1 MKKFIPMLV
10 LLLSVLSGYA
20 QSTDD
25 IRKMI
30 NEKKFAEAKTAIDKF
45 MAEPK
50 NANSAEGWYLKGRTY
65 NAVSDD
71 AATPLANKYQLKVDA
86 YEALKKSQQ
95 LDPKET
101 MMKLEQY
108 ISYLSLY
115 YGLYDVGANQFNEK
129 NFEGSYESFKKALEL
144 EDFIKAKGYTYDQVK
159 FPTFDTS
166 LITNIAI
173 AANQAKKKEEAVTY
187 YRKITDAGIG
197 GENARDAYEFLVDYY
212 NRADD
217 AASLNALLVKAKS
230 LYPAYNY
237 WNEVELDRIQKSGD
251 EQALYAKY
259 ESMLEKDPKNFPLAY
274 NYSVE
279 LYNKIWGKGAG
290 DKAPDPAIK
299 EKLVAALQKA
309 MAADEGIEATMLMT
323 NHLYNEASDL
333 TNAAAAIKGA
343 KPEDVKKKAAL
354 KADGNKKMDETI
366 IYADKVAAFYESKVA
381 DLKPGQMAN
390 YKIVLSYLADI
401 YGLKGDAKKAAE
413 FEKKKA
419 ALK

>member
-1 MKKFIPMLV
+1 MKKFIPMMVLV
-10 LLLSVLSGYA
+10 FSMLAGSS
-20 QSTDD
+20 QSTEN

-30 NEKKFAEAKTAIDKF
+30 NDKKFADAKTAIDKF
-45 MAEPK
+45 MADPK

-65 NAVSDD
+65 NAVSDE
-71 AATPLANKYQLKVDA
+71 ASTPLADKYQLKVDA

-115 YGLYDVGANQFNEK
+115 YGLYDVGAGFFNDK
-129 NFEGSYESFKKALEL
+129 NFNSSFESFKKALEV
-144 EDFIKAKGYTYDQVK
+144 EDYIKAKGYTYDQAK
-159 FPTFDTS
+159 FPAFDTS

-173 AANQAKKKEEAVTY
+173 AANQAKNKTEAVNY

-197 GENARDAYEFLVDYY
+197 GESARDAYEFLVDYY

-217 AASLNALLVKAKS
+217 AANLNALLVKAKA
-230 LYPAYNY
+230 LYPTYNY

-251 EQALYAKY
+251 EQALFAKY
-259 ESMLEKDPKNFPLAY
+259 ESMLEKDPNNFPLAY

-279 LYNKIWGKGAG
+279 LYNKVWGKGASEKTA
-290 DKAPDPAIK
+290 DAATKA
-299 EKLVAALQKA
+299 KLVSALQKA
-309 MAADEGIEATMLMT
+309 IAADQGIDATMLMT

-333 TNAAAAIKGA
+333 TNAAASIKGS
-343 KPEDVKKKAAL
+343 KPEDVKKKAAI
-354 KADGNKKMDETI
+354 KAEGNKKMDETI
-366 IYADKVAAFYESKVA
+366 SYADKVVAYYEPKVA
-381 DLKPGQMAN
+381 ELKPGQMAN

-413 FEKKKA
+413 YEKKKA